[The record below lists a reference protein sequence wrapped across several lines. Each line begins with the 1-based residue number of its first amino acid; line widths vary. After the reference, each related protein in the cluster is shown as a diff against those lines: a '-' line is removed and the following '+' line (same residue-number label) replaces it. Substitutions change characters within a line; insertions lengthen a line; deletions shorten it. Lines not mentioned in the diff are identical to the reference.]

1 MNDLK
6 IFDISPEI
14 SAEIAIFPGDTPFSR
29 NEFMSTKDGDHLT
42 LSSIKTT
49 LHLGAHTDAPVHYH
63 PAGSD
68 IASINLN
75 YYLGDCQ
82 VIEVNVPL
90 NTRIRPKDLPMEVKA
105 PRVLIKTN
113 SYLDPNQWT
122 DRFNSLSGELIYFMA
137 SKGVKLI
144 GIDTPSIDLASDK
157 TLESHSAVFEK
168 NMAILEGV
176 ILKNVDVG
184 IYKLIA
190 TPLRIKNADASP
202 VRAILLKGIL

>member
-14 SAEIAIFPGDTPFSR
+14 SEKIAIFPGDTPFSR

-42 LSSIKTT
+42 LSSVKTT
-49 LHLGAHTDAPVHYH
+49 LHLGAHTDAPIHYH
-63 PAGSD
+63 LAGSD
-68 IASINLN
+68 IASVNLN

-82 VIEVNVPL
+82 VIEVNLPL
-90 NTRIRPKDLPMEVKA
+90 NIRIRPKDLPVEVTA

-113 SYLDPNQWT
+113 SHLDTNEWT
-122 DRFNSLSGELIYFMA
+122 DSFNSLSSELVYFMA
-137 SKGVKLI
+137 SKGVKLV
-144 GIDTPSIDLASDK
+144 GIDTPSIDPASDK

-176 ILKNVDVG
+176 SLKDVEPG
-184 IYKLIA
+184 LFKLIA
-190 TPLRIKNADASP
+190 VPLRIKNADASP
-202 VRAILLKGIL
+202 VRAILLKGTL